1 MNANLKRVLPIVVV
15 GIFALLFL
23 VLYLVQRNSN
33 RTDEFGANVENA
45 APATLLQASPT
56 QAATTPSGVVV
67 FCIRLDG
74 RGDGHLPALLGGGPN
89 SYPNGFPGGYNWG
102 LAPNATG
109 AEDYGVLPDGT
120 VFAKVKFLANNM
132 NSFAEYI
139 GEPAW
144 VPVRMTEAT
153 VNGEAA
159 LTYKIPNF

>member
-33 RTDEFGANVENA
+33 RADESYVDVYNAPPASVLPGNIGQAQA
-45 APATLLQASPT
+45 APAGSVL
-56 QAATTPSGVVV
+56 
-67 FCIRLDG
+67 FCIRVDG
-74 RGDGHLPALLGGGPN
+74 RGDGHLPALIGGGAN
-89 SYPNGFPGGYNWG
+89 AYANGQPGGYNWG
-102 LAPNATG
+102 LLPNATG
-109 AEDYGVLPDGT
+109 SEDYGVMPDGT
-120 VFAKVKFLANNM
+120 VFIKKDFLINYM
-132 NSFAEYI
+132 NSFAEFI

-144 VPVRMTEAT
+144 VPIRMTEAT